1 MWNKPPPENRIID
14 QNMLT
19 PIRNYL
25 MRETYL
31 IHEGKKLKRQNQQN
45 PKRKVN
51 NYNNYHK
58 ILFANNNP
66 KKDSEKKN
74 VFHLFPFLLD
84 AYPWNVTTL
93 KVVSSLL
100 YSLLTKYPDNGF
112 GFFLTKK
119 K

>member
-1 MWNKPPPENRIID
+1 MWNKPLPENRIID

-25 MRETYL
+25 MRETIL
-31 IHEGKKLKRQNQQN
+31 IHEGKKLKRQSQKK
-45 PKRKVN
+45 PTRKVN

-66 KKDSEKKN
+66 KKYYEKKN

-93 KVVSSLL
+93 KVASSLL

-112 GFFLTKK
+112 GFSLTNKK
-119 K
+119 